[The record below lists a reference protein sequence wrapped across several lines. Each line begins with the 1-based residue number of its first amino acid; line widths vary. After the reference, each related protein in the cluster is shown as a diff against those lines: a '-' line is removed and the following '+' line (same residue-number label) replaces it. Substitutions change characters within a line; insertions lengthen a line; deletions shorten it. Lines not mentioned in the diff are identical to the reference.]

1 MTASVAD
8 NDELLRVEGV
18 RKAFGQVVA
27 LKNAQFSLKKAL
39 FTPCA
44 AGTVPVNPPFSAS

>member
-1 MTASVAD
+1 MTATVAD
-8 NDELLRVEGV
+8 NEELLRVEGV

-27 LKNAQFSLKKAL
+27 LKNAQFSLKEVP

-44 AGTVPVNPPFSAS
+44 AGMAPVNPRS